1 MYVVDITHVLE
12 AVITI
17 YVCKYI
23 YIYIYILQYYIYI
36 VHDGNNNMYI

>member
-17 YVCKYI
+17 YMYI
-23 YIYIYILQYYIYI
+23 YYYIYI